1 MRECDRDTAARR
13 WSVLALGAKV
23 GDALSIGRIGMKASI
38 AWIAIG
44 VTIMGCSSS
53 SGGSGSSASCG
64 SVAAC
69 GGDIVGTWKI
79 VAACADVSAGDAGA
93 NPACPNET
101 VSAGPITA
109 SGTVTFNADKTYS
122 VSFTE
127 SVSEKLFVPASC
139 LSANGVTL
147 SCSDLGTEFN
157 GTSVD
162 DAGTTTVACTA
173 SGTDCNCTFDVSE
186 QNTSEMGTYTLSGN
200 TFTTTASGSG
210 TPGTA
215 SYCVQGNTLHV
226 ISMDMGS
233 TMGMPT
239 SDLVATK

>member
-1 MRECDRDTAARR
+1 
-13 WSVLALGAKV
+13 
-23 GDALSIGRIGMKASI
+23 MKASS

-53 SGGSGSSASCG
+53 SGSSGGSGGSSSCG
-64 SVAAC
+64 NVAAC
-69 GGDIVGTWKI
+69 GGDIVGTWNI

-93 NPACPNET
+93 SPACPNET

-127 SVSEKLFVPASC
+127 SVSETLSVPASC
-139 LSANGVTL
+139 LSSGGTTVSCGDL
-147 SCSDLGTEFN
+147 STVLGM
-157 GTSVD
+157 GSVD
-162 DAGTTTVACTA
+162 DAGTTTASCTT
-173 SGTDCNCTFDVSE
+173 SGANCSCTIDVSG
-186 QNTSEMGTYTLSGN
+186 QNISEMGTYTLSGN
-200 TFTTTASGSG
+200 TFTTTSSASGT

-233 TMGMPT
+233 SMGMPN